1 MGMISS
7 PPFVEFDLSIDGFG
21 CLFLPSVFPL
31 SIDRTVTTGGQTTT
45 VSTTTGTG
53 GGGERPFPP
62 SNGLTFSSW
71 ILINKCVR
79 MSYSCCKCG
88 SVACDSH
95 VIVMWLLRL
104 IAYLGLCIYVICAY
118 MYMYM
123 IVCMRMY
130 SSVTPSSLSTCT
142 HTHTHTHTR
151 THTHT
156 LHRYS
161 SEDPHPISLLTLTQT
176 FLTADKHVTHYPV
189 LRIYINLAEQSVVVT
204 TQPPRDRRDT
214 LTEDVVTKVRSCR
227 CSLCLWIVN
236 CQGFFQLFAQGEAKW
251 GKFWFWTFY

>member
-1 MGMISS
+1 MCPDPNENTAATANKDHSADDKEKVTNKSGALKSQTANQVAPYGGSLSLARIQSLVSMTTPRDGFHMGMISS

-95 VIVMWLLRL
+95 VIVM
-104 IAYLGLCIYVICAY
+104 
-118 MYMYM
+118 
-123 IVCMRMY
+123 
-130 SSVTPSSLSTCT
+130 
-142 HTHTHTHTR
+142 
-151 THTHT
+151 
-156 LHRYS
+156 
-161 SEDPHPISLLTLTQT
+161 
-176 FLTADKHVTHYPV
+176 
-189 LRIYINLAEQSVVVT
+189 
-204 TQPPRDRRDT
+204 
-214 LTEDVVTKVRSCR
+214 
-227 CSLCLWIVN
+227 
-236 CQGFFQLFAQGEAKW
+236 
-251 GKFWFWTFY
+251 